1 MSKKKINF
9 MCTAFRDGFQSVYG
23 ARVFTK
29 DFMPA
34 VAAAK
39 EAGITH
45 FEAGG
50 GARFQSL
57 YFYTNEDA
65 FEMMDEFRRVAGPD
79 ANLQTLARGVNV
91 VGLDSQP
98 RDMIKLHAQL
108 FKKHGMTT
116 IRNFDALNDVNN
128 LIDSGKYIHEAGL
141 KHEVTVTMMSLP
153 EGVTGAHDPDFYEK
167 ILRQI
172 LDAGIPYDSVCFKDA
187 SGTSTP
193 HNVYETIKRARKM
206 LGPNVKIVFH
216 SHETAGVSIQ
226 QYMSAIEAG
235 ADQVDLSMSP
245 CSGGTCQPDIITM
258 WHALRGTEYTLDID
272 INKVREAEKV
282 FENCMKDYFLPPEAT
297 MVNPEIPFF
306 PLPGG
311 ALTANTQM
319 LRDNGLMDKYPQ
331 IVEAM
336 GETVAKGGFGTSVTP
351 VSQFYFQ
358 QAFNNVMFGPW
369 KKFAEGYGKMVLG
382 YFGKTPVAPDPE
394 VVKAAAEQMKLEPTT
409 EKAVD
414 INDRDPNKGRAAAE
428 KMLKDAG
435 LPITDENVFIAA
447 ACKDKGILY
456 LTGKAKVNGVR
467 KVSEEAKKEKA
478 AEPAKKASNGEYTVT
493 VNGAAYAVKLDKDSA
508 TVNGVKYPLSIVD
521 GIKAAPAQ
529 AQVKRVV
536 TGSQDINAPMPGLAL
551 RFNVKEGD
559 TVKKNDILMVMEAM
573 KMENEIYAPCDGVV
587 SKICVKQGDQLQA
600 GDLLM
605 QIGGTVVEEVV
616 APAQAPAAA
625 AAPQAAPAQTVVT
638 GAVDINAPMPGLA
651 LRFNV
656 KEGDAVKKNDI
667 LMVMEAMKME
677 NEIYSP
683 CDGVVSKICVKQG
696 DQLQAGDLLMQIG
709 GTVVEAAPA
718 PQAAPEPVAEP
729 APAAPVNSGAKGST
743 VVSAPMPGLALRF
756 NVKVGDV
763 VKENDLLMVM
773 EAMKMEN
780 EIYAPAAGT
789 IMSIDV
795 NQGDQLQAGDT
806 LMTIG

>member
-1 MSKKKINF
+1 MSKKKVDF
-9 MCTAFRDGFQSVYG
+9 MLTAFRDGFQSVYG

-34 VAAAK
+34 VAAAR

-65 FEMMDEFRRVAGPD
+65 FAMMDEFRRVAGPD

-98 RDMIKLHAQL
+98 RDIIKLHAEL

-128 LIDSGKYIHEAGL
+128 LIDSGKAIHDAGL

-153 EGVTGAHDPDFYEK
+153 EGVTGAHTPDFYER

-193 HNVYETIKRARKM
+193 HNVFETVKRARKL

-216 SHETAGVSIQ
+216 SHETAGVSVA
-226 QYMSAIEAG
+226 QYMAALDAG
-235 ADQVDLSMSP
+235 ANSIDLSMSP
-245 CSGGTCQPDIITM
+245 VSGGTCQPDVLTM
-258 WHALRGTEYTLDID
+258 WHAFRGTDYTLDVD
-272 INKVREAEKV
+272 INKVRDAEKV
-282 FENCMKDYFLPPEAT
+282 FEECMADYFLPPEAKS
-297 MVNPEIPFF
+297 VNPEIPFF

-336 GETVAKGGFGTSVTP
+336 GDTVAKGGFGTSVTP

-369 KKFAEGYGKMVLG
+369 KKIAEGYGKMVLG

-394 VVKAAAEQMKLEPTT
+394 VVKAAAEQLKLQPTT
-409 EKAVD
+409 EKVVD
-414 INDRDPNKGRAAAE
+414 INDKDPKKGVEAAK
-428 KMLKDAG
+428 KMLEEAG
-435 LPITDENVFIAA
+435 LPINDENIFIAST
-447 ACKDKGILY
+447 CKEKGILY

-467 KVSEEAKKEKA
+467 LKSQEKKAEAPA
-478 AEPAKKASNGEYTVT
+478 AAKKASNGEYTVT
-493 VNGAAYAVKLDKDSA
+493 VNGKAYGVKLGGNA
-508 TVNGVKYPLSIVD
+508 AVVNGVSYPLSIAD
-521 GIKAAPAQ
+521 GITAPAAAPAAAPQ
-529 AQVKRVV
+529 AATAQQTVV
-536 TGSQDINAPMPGLAL
+536 TGSEEVKAPMPGLVL
-551 RFNVKEGD
+551 RINVKEGE
-559 TVKKNDILMVMEAM
+559 TVKKDQVVMVMEAM

-587 SKICVKQGDQLQA
+587 SSIPVSQGQQLQS
-600 GDLLM
+600 GELLM
-605 QIGGTVVEEVV
+605 TIGGVVV
-616 APAQAPAAA
+616 A
-625 AAPQAAPAQTVVT
+625 AAPAPQPAPVQEAPAPAPEAAPAQPAPAPQAT
-638 GAVDINAPMPGLA
+638 GAGTEIKAPMPGLV

-656 KEGDAVKKNDI
+656 KVGDAVKKDQV

-683 CDGVVSKICVKQG
+683 CDGVVQQVLVSQG
-696 DQLQAGDLLMQIG
+696 DQLTADTVLMIIG
-709 GTVVEAAPA
+709 
-718 PQAAPEPVAEP
+718 
-729 APAAPVNSGAKGST
+729 
-743 VVSAPMPGLALRF
+743 
-756 NVKVGDV
+756 
-763 VKENDLLMVM
+763 
-773 EAMKMEN
+773 
-780 EIYAPAAGT
+780 
-789 IMSIDV
+789 
-795 NQGDQLQAGDT
+795 
-806 LMTIG
+806 